1 MDKYKK
7 KKSRGSKLGKIA
19 EAGSDSSAFIGPG
32 NPGRS
37 GSVSAPSHPSPSY
50 IKYKD
55 LSKADVHEG
64 PATYGVNTYQ
74 DAPGTSVS
82 NYSVATKRGH
92 SKSNFIFQGTLYQIN
107 NSSGTS
113 YSKVSK

>member
-1 MDKYKK
+1 MATYDKKK
-7 KKSRGSKLGKIA
+7 KKSRGTKLATIA
-19 EAGSDSSAFIGPG
+19 QSGSQTSAFVGPG

-37 GSVSAPSHPSPSY
+37 GSVNVHPAQSY

-55 LSKADVHEG
+55 LSPASVHEG

-92 SKSNFIFQGTLYQIN
+92 GKSNFILQGTLYKIN